1 MPVYEYRAANNSGQ
15 TRKGVLTA
23 ESPRVARD
31 RLRSDGLRVQ
41 SLSEQQGDSTGWGG
55 VWVGWQ
61 SGAKWTEACHELATL
76 LAGGVSLVTALDTV
90 AAQSQ
95 GPFRRILLLVRD
107 RVTAGESLADALAE
121 HPALFDELTVRMVEV
136 GESTG
141 NLETALQRLATFKQ
155 RWQELRD
162 RVTSALIYPLFV
174 LTFGTAAT
182 LFLMTSV
189 MPPLLENLK
198 ETLTTLPWP
207 TRVVKF
213 GSDAILQHGWVL
225 VILMMVLSGLLIAA
239 IRRESIRLLMDRS
252 LLKLPF
258 FGGLSL
264 KQNLSR
270 ISLVLSTLLQ
280 NGLPLAAGL
289 ELAAKST
296 ANRVLKKALEESREA
311 LIAGRD
317 LSIALSETRVIPP
330 FAIQIFTVGQ
340 ESGQLEELLARLAED
355 YDRQVQTASGRIASV
370 IEPVLILLLAGMI
383 GFVLLAIVLPI
394 LEAGNVAM

>member
-1 MPVYEYRAANNSGQ
+1 MPVFEYRAYDASGQ
-15 TRKGVLTA
+15 LQKGMLTA
-23 ESPRVARD
+23 DSPRGARD
-31 RLRSDGLRVQ
+31 RLRADGLRVRSLTEQ
-41 SLSEQQGDSTGWGG
+41 SAEQDRGGWTLP
-55 VWVGWQ
+55 GWN
-61 SGAKWTEACHELATL
+61 SAGKWTEACHELATL
-76 LAGGVSLVTALDTV
+76 LGGGVSLVSALETV
-90 AAQSQ
+90 ADQATGAFQKV
-95 GPFRRILLLVRD
+95 LLDVRE
-107 RVTAGESLADALAE
+107 RVVAGASLADALGE
-121 HPALFDELTVRMVEV
+121 HPRLFDELTVRMVEV

-141 NLETALQRLATFKQ
+141 NLDVALQRLADFKQ

-174 LTFGTAAT
+174 LSFGTAAT

-198 ETLTTLPWP
+198 ETLDVLPWP

-213 GSDAILQHGWVL
+213 GSDLLLEQ
-225 VILMMVLSGLLIAA
+225 GLLVLGITGLTLVMLLALL
-239 IRRESIRLLMDRS
+239 RSPSTLFLLDGLLLRLPL
-252 LLKLPF
+252 
-258 FGGLSL
+258 FGTLSL

-270 ISLVLSTLLQ
+270 ISLILATLLQ

-296 ANRVLKKALEESREA
+296 ANRILKQALTQCRES

-317 LSIALSETRVIPP
+317 LSVALKETGVIPP
-330 FAIQIFTVGQ
+330 FAIQIFMVGQ
-340 ESGQLEELLARLAED
+340 ESGQLESLLAKLADD
-355 YDRQVQTASGRIASV
+355 YDRQVQTAAGRLAAV
-370 IEPVLILLLAGMI
+370 LEPVLILVLAGMI